1 MKQATQAW
9 VDKAEDD
16 LLLAQQSLATAAPVY
31 DGICFH
37 AQQCAEKYLKAVLQ
51 EEGVR
56 FARTHDLP
64 TLAALASPFMPNL
77 SALAADLPWLTTHAV
92 DIRYPGASST
102 QAEAT
107 RALDVATRV
116 RAEARAAL
124 GLGP

>member
-1 MKQATQAW
+1 MKQATQGW
-9 VDKAEDD
+9 IDKAEDD

-56 FARTHDLP
+56 FVRTHDLP
-64 TLAALASPFMPNL
+64 TLAALANPFMPNL
-77 SALAADLPWLTTHAV
+77 SALAADLAWLTTHAV
-92 DIRYPGASST
+92 DIRYPGVSAT

-107 RALDVATRV
+107 RALDIATRV
-116 RAEARAAL
+116 RAEARASL
-124 GLGP
+124 GLAP